1 MNILRANSAGSRF
14 LYGLAAPSQAAF
26 VAREAFGGGCFALKE
41 ADLSVVVLPSQSAAE
56 LFYTRICAYMDIFG
70 IEGARVRV
78 LPQIEEAQGQDA
90 DRFDASCERIGTL
103 NAVRLAKAGNTQ
115 KTVVLTTPEA
125 LLSKAPKPEASEFIN
140 ISTGGK
146 VSLEELKKSLVS
158 FGYYNEVL
166 CESPGQFAVRG
177 GIIDVYPIAAQ
188 SPVRIDLFGD
198 CVDKIRTFDPDTQL
212 SDGVVESVRI
222 DSAEETS
229 ADGFVLDYFKGKRAN
244 WFLVEPSEL
253 ASKYP
258 DAFFEFENIK
268 SPKRNLG
275 GFLASAD
282 GSSGVVCGVAAI
294 NAHSGIFD
302 SCPSEEFFSQD
313 LSEFRPPSCADLI
326 GYEAYEAESSMR
338 EKFIDRIVSFA
349 RSGYD
354 VFMEA
359 ASESERKRIRELFAE
374 RAGDYFPCRFV
385 GSLSGEG
392 FIFDY
397 RRRGTSASGEGKE
410 EYYALC
416 PEGKEGASGKRPC
429 GAVFVS
435 SYEFFGRRVKVN
447 LAPRRKVL
455 SRRAQVDQLL
465 DFSELGEGDYVVH
478 LGQGVCRYHGV
489 VELEMGGV
497 KQEVIKL
504 EFEDEAYLYLPLHKS
519 YLISRYIGLEKAQ
532 PKLSRL
538 DSKSWIKVRTAAE
551 MAALDYASELL
562 DMQSKR
568 EVSEGFAFPQDDK
581 WQRSFEDSF
590 PFVETK
596 DQLRAIGEVKA
607 DMENPRPMERLICA
621 DVGFGKTEVAMRAAF
636 KCALAGKQAAI
647 LCPTTILCQQHFKN
661 FKERMS
667 GYPVVV
673 EMLSRFRTP
682 REAAKI
688 REQLASGRIDI
699 IIGTHALL
707 SDKVSFK
714 DLGLLVIDEEHRFG
728 VKHKEKIKRLKES
741 IDVLTMSATP
751 IPRTLY
757 FAMMGAKKISLI
769 ETPPKNRFPVETIV
783 KEYSDETIVEAI
795 NAEVSRGGQVFYLHN
810 RVKSIDETADRIK
823 RLFPNLRV
831 GVGHGQMDERELE
844 NLMSRFIDGKYDI
857 LVCTTI
863 IESGLDIP
871 NCNTIIIEGAD
882 KFGLAQLYQLRGRV
896 GRFTRRAYA
905 YLLLHRH
912 AKIVEGARK
921 RLGAIR
927 QYNTVGAGFR
937 IATRDLQLRGC
948 GNLLGAKQS
957 GHIAGVGFDMYCRL
971 LKQSIARL
979 RGDKNASAVRAE
991 VYLDFVQTGLGVK
1004 PSQGVGKAENYFQ
1017 EIRIREAEESRGAE
1031 MDAFISPKYISQVQ
1045 LRIDLYRRISL
1056 AVSEAEL
1063 EELLSNTLD
1072 RFGPPPPETSALFE
1086 TSRIRVLAEAA
1097 GVLSVE
1103 TEGDRLKLRIGG
1115 TSAAPEY
1122 FKVFGHFPRLT
1133 KSRPEDKLSEIKYF
1147 LRNVATSAASKK
1159 NSKAQ

>member
-1 MNILRANSAGSRF
+1 MNILKANRAGSKF
-14 LYGLAAPSQAAF
+14 FYGVASPAQAAF
-26 VAREAFGGGCFALKE
+26 VAREAVCGDFAMSN
-41 ADLSVVVLPSQSAAE
+41 ADLSVVVLPSQSDAE
-56 LFYTRICAYMDIFG
+56 LFYMRLKAYLDIDK
-70 IEGARVRV
+70 ADVRVRV

-103 NAVRLAKAGNTQ
+103 NAVRLASSQSTQ
-115 KTVVLTTPEA
+115 KTIVLATPDSI
-125 LLSKAPKPEASEFIN
+125 LSKAPKPEASDFVN
-140 ISTGGK
+140 IEVGGK
-146 VSLEELKKSLVS
+146 VSLDDLKKTLIL

-177 GIIDVYPIAAQ
+177 GIIDVYPIAAH
-188 SPVRIDLFGD
+188 SPVRIELFGD
-198 CVDKIRTFDPDTQL
+198 CVDNIRNFDHDTQL
-212 SDGVVESVRI
+212 SDGTMQSVRI
-222 DSAEETS
+222 DSATQAES
-229 ADGFVLDYFKGKRAN
+229 DGRVLDYFKGKRIN
-244 WFLVEPSEL
+244 WFMIEPSEL
-253 ASKYP
+253 ASKFG

-268 SPKRNLG
+268 SPKSNLKSV
-275 GFLASAD
+275 LESAD
-282 GSSGVVCGVAAI
+282 ATNGKILGVSAI
-294 NAHSGIFD
+294 NAHSGMFD
-302 SCPSEEFFSQD
+302 GCESAEMFSQD
-313 LSEFRPPSCADLI
+313 LSEFRPPSCVDLI
-326 GYEAYEAESSMR
+326 GYEAYEAESSLR
-338 EKFIDRIVSFA
+338 GKFIDKIISWA
-349 RSGYD
+349 RGGYE

-359 ASESERKRIRELFAE
+359 ASESEQKRIKELFAE
-374 RAGDYFPCRFV
+374 RAGDYFPCNFV
-385 GSLSGEG
+385 SSINGEG
-392 FIFDY
+392 FIFEY
-397 RRRGTSASGEGKE
+397 RKKDSSGEYGGKE
-410 EYYALC
+410 SYYPLLLAGREK
-416 PEGKEGASGKRPC
+416 PGKQTGV
-429 GAVFVS
+429 VFVS

-489 VELEMGGV
+489 VELQMGGV

-504 EFEDEAYLYLPLHKS
+504 EFEDQAYLYLPLHKS

-568 EVSEGFAFPQDDK
+568 EVSEGFSFPQDDK
-581 WQRSFEDSF
+581 WQKSFEDSF

-596 DQLRAIGEVKA
+596 DQLRAINEVKA
-607 DMENPRPMERLICA
+607 DMEDSKPMERLICA

-661 FKERMS
+661 FKERMA
-667 GYPVVV
+667 GYPIVV

-688 REQLASGRIDI
+688 REQLASGKIDVV
-699 IIGTHALL
+699 IGTHALL

-783 KEYSDETIVEAI
+783 KEYSDQTVVEAI
-795 NAEVSRGGQVFYLHN
+795 NAEVARGGQVFYLHN
-810 RVKSIDETADRIK
+810 RVKSIEETADRIK
-823 RLFPNLRV
+823 KLFPNLRV

-844 NLMSRFIDGKYDI
+844 NLMGRFIDGKFDI

-979 RGDKNASAVRAE
+979 KGDKNASAVRAE
-991 VYLDFVQTGLGVK
+991 VYLDFIQTGLGVK

-1017 EIRIREAEESRGAE
+1017 EIRIREAEASRGGE
-1031 MDAFISPKYISQVQ
+1031 MNAFISPKYISQVQ

-1056 AVSEAEL
+1056 AVSEQEL
-1063 EELLSNTLD
+1063 EELLASTID
-1072 RFGPPPPETSALFE
+1072 RFGTPPPETAALFE
-1086 TSRIRVLAEAA
+1086 MSRIRVLAESA

-1103 TEGDRLKLRIGG
+1103 TEGDRLKLRTGG

-1133 KSRPEDKLSEIKYF
+1133 KSKPEDKLVEIKYI
-1147 LRNVATSAASKK
+1147 LKNIYSSAAA
-1159 NSKAQ
+1159 KASNNKQK